1 MNRYLILSILLILT
15 LSLSACG
22 NTATDKKVNTQPLK
36 VGVTAG
42 PHAEIFEVVKKEAEK
57 NGLKINVIEFN
68 DYIQP
73 NVALSQGDIDVNC
86 FQHKPY
92 MDYIIKD
99 RKYDLHAVANTVIFP
114 MGLYSKKITDLKTIP
129 ENAIVGI
136 PNDPTNGA
144 RGLLLLEQ
152 IGLIKLKEGVGIK
165 ASPADI
171 IANVK
176 NIKIKELDAAI
187 IPRSLADLDI
197 AAVNTN
203 YAMPAGLNP
212 AKDALFLEDSNSPYV
227 NVIAASGK
235 TKDDPRV
242 KELIKAYQSPEVK
255 KFIENKY
262 QKSIIA
268 AW

>member
-1 MNRYLILSILLILT
+1 MKKIILVLTSIVFCLLLT
-15 LSLSACG
+15 ACS
-22 NTATDKKVNTQPLK
+22 NNQEKKSNQPLK

-42 PHAEIFEVVKKEAEK
+42 PHAEIMEVVKKEAEK
-57 NGLKINVIEFN
+57 NGLKINIVEFN

-73 NVALSQGDIDVNC
+73 NVALNQGDIDINS

-99 RKYDLHAVANTVIFP
+99 RKYDLHALGNTVIFP
-114 MGLYSKKITDLKTIP
+114 MGLYSKKLADLKNIP
-129 ENAIVGI
+129 ENAVVAI

-144 RGLLLLEQ
+144 RGLLLLEK
-152 IGLIKLKEGVGIK
+152 IGLIKLKPGVGIK

-171 IANVK
+171 IANDK
-176 NIKIKELDAAI
+176 KIKIKELDAAI
-187 IPRSLADLDI
+187 IPRSLTDLDL
-197 AAVNTN
+197 AAINTN

-212 AKDALFLEDSNSPYV
+212 AKDALLLEDSNSPYV
-227 NVIAASGK
+227 NIIAASGK
-235 TKDDPRV
+235 TKTDPRV
-242 KELIKAYQSPEVK
+242 QEFIKAYHSAEVK
-255 KFIENKY
+255 KFIESKY

>member
-1 MNRYLILSILLILT
+1 MKKYFIIFLVLVAILSLT
-15 LSLSACG
+15 ACG
-22 NTATDKKVNTQPLK
+22 NNSSEKKSNAQPLK
-36 VGVTAG
+36 IGVTAG
-42 PHAEIFEVVKKEAEK
+42 PHAEIMEVVKKEAEK
-57 NGLKINVIEFN
+57 NGLKITVVEFN

-73 NVALSQGDIDVNC
+73 NVALSQGDIDVNS

-92 MDYIIKD
+92 MDYIVKD
-99 RKYDLHAVANTVIFP
+99 RKYDLHSVANTVIFP
-114 MGLYSKKITDLKTIP
+114 MGLYSKKITDLKNIP
-129 ENAIVGI
+129 ENAVVGI

-144 RGLLLLEQ
+144 RGLLLLEK
-152 IGLIKLKEGVGIK
+152 IGLIKLKEGTGIK

-171 IANVK
+171 IANPK

-187 IPRSLADLDI
+187 IPRSLTDLDL

-227 NVIAASGK
+227 NIIATSGK
-235 TKDDPRV
+235 TKNDPRV
-242 KELIKAYQSPEVK
+242 QELIKAYHSPEVK
-255 KFIENKY
+255 KFIETKY